1 MKRIKQVLFVAVV
14 TAFASLPLMVIGVGS
29 DPFKPSDHPG
39 FSATDAEKAAPTL
52 TNATVFDLVTNVMD
66 WLLGLV
72 GVLAVIGFVIAGV
85 LYLTSAGDE
94 EQAEK
99 AKSIMTYAIIGLAV
113 ALVGLIVVNAV
124 AGLTGAADVSSY

>member
-1 MKRIKQVLFVAVV
+1 MKRIKQVLFGAAVMISV
-14 TAFASLPLMVIGVGS
+14 SVPQMVMGGWSAFR
-29 DPFKPSDHPG
+29 PSDHPG
-39 FSATDAEKAAPTL
+39 FSATDAENAAPTL
-52 TNATVFDLVTNVMD
+52 KNATVFDLITNVMD

-72 GVLAVIGFVIAGV
+72 GVLAVIGFVISGV
-85 LYLTSAGDE
+85 LYLTAAGNE

-99 AKSIMTYAIIGLAV
+99 AKTVMTYAIIGLAV

>member
-14 TAFASLPLMVIGVGS
+14 IALTGLPLMVMGAGS
-29 DPFKPSDHPG
+29 TFNPSDHPG
-39 FSATDAEKAAPTL
+39 FSATDAVNAAPTL
-52 TNATVFDLVTNVMD
+52 SDATVFDLVANVMD

-72 GVLAVIGFVIAGV
+72 GVLAVVGFVIAGV
-85 LYLTSAGDE
+85 MYLTSAGDQ

-99 AKSIMTYAIIGLAV
+99 AKTVMTYAIIGLVV

-124 AGLTGAADVSSY
+124 AGLTGAGSGNTY